1 MNIVGCQKK
10 IAEEVFNH
18 VKRNSEIEITL
29 KNVKSFIESSPA
41 IGHLIQ
47 NYVDDRFIK
56 FFRGTD

>member
-1 MNIVGCQKK
+1 MNIVECQKN

-18 VKRNSEIEITL
+18 VKTNSEIEITL

-47 NYVDDRFIK
+47 NYADDLFTE
-56 FFRGTD
+56 FFREIA